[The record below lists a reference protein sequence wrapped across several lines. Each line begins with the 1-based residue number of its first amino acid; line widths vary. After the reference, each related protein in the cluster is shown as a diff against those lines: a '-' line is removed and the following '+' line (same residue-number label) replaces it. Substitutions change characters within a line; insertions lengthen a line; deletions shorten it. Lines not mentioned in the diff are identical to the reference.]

1 MSTVTAGIET
11 HVADIEVEV
20 NGACSRFSVAA
31 AVEVAFEPIGNPV
44 TGCGHH
50 GSVNLPTGM
59 LAKRE
64 HAYSTK
70 SVSVHA
76 GSLSLAY
83 PGRNAI
89 ASAGNWRRP

>member
-11 HVADIEVEV
+11 HLADIEVEV

-44 TGCGHH
+44 TGAEHH
-50 GSVNLPTGM
+50 VSVNLPTGM
-59 LAKRE
+59 LTKRE
-64 HAYSTK
+64 HYYSTK
-70 SVSVHA
+70 AFSVNA
-76 GSLSLAY
+76 GSLSFAY

-89 ASAGNWRRP
+89 ASAGNWRGP